1 MDNTLSPGD
10 SRGPH
15 SRFGQD
21 EMYDNNPRSMDRPPA
36 RFNNRGGGG
45 GGGGRDRDMG
55 PDDEKSRSRFNDPG
69 QDANPAND
77 TVEIFDIPKDTEI
90 AHLSEMF
97 KTIGV
102 IKKDRRGNELI
113 RIHDSGEKAL
123 ITFDDPFTAQS
134 AITWF
139 NGKDLHGTP
148 IRVSIYQKP
157 LNRMSDRGR
166 RDDRGGRG
174 DHMFGRGFGG
184 RGGPGGRG
192 GRDRDSGR
200 GGGGGGGGGPGEGD
214 WICPRCH
221 NSNFARRT
229 ECNRCHN
236 PRVDNDGQDFGQ
248 PGEYGIPP
256 SRGMDGP
263 DFSRGGDGPPRSPKF
278 RGGGGGSYRGRGMPR
293 GGGGGG
299 RGYFPRGGG
308 GDRGQP
314 RGGGGGGG
322 PRRFRPY

>member
-1 MDNTLSPGD
+1 MKNFSRTWFLYQGECICVYLLLFVVDSITAEEEVAVVGEIETWDQMMRSPDHDSTTPDRVIIFRNYDYRFFSFSCSTLPYFYYPWF
-10 SRGPH
+10 RL
-15 SRFGQD
+15 
-21 EMYDNNPRSMDRPPA
+21 
-36 RFNNRGGGG
+36 
-45 GGGGRDRDMG
+45 
-55 PDDEKSRSRFNDPG
+55 
-69 QDANPAND
+69 DANPAND

-184 RGGPGGRG
+184 RGGPGGRLV
-192 GRDRDSGR
+192 
-200 GGGGGGGGGPGEGD
+200 PFV
-214 WICPRCH
+214 IL
-221 NSNFARRT
+221 
-229 ECNRCHN
+229 
-236 PRVDNDGQDFGQ
+236 
-248 PGEYGIPP
+248 
-256 SRGMDGP
+256 
-263 DFSRGGDGPPRSPKF
+263 
-278 RGGGGGSYRGRGMPR
+278 
-293 GGGGGG
+293 
-299 RGYFPRGGG
+299 
-308 GDRGQP
+308 
-314 RGGGGGGG
+314 
-322 PRRFRPY
+322 